1 MIVDTH
7 VHIWEMPP
15 IAPIGP
21 TAPSFTALPDEPA
34 TAEELLADMDANGV
48 GFAVLVQT
56 SWSTWDNGYVAD
68 SAAKHP
74 HRSVAHGLVD
84 PLAPDNADVARYWMA
99 QRGVRGFRFHP
110 AYYKDVEILTRPEN
124 ARLWETLSEL
134 GAIVQVHGRPE
145 HARQLDAVAARYPAI
160 TWLIDHLM
168 YPDVSWAPRFSQYRP
183 VLALARHPNVYM
195 KISDVHGRS
204 RQAFPYA
211 DMHPVIQRVLDAFG
225 PERCLWGTGYPGHHR
240 AKHGWPSLKDEL
252 KLIREG
258 LPFLSE
264 ADKTKILGE
273 NAARLWGL
281 ATSSPTSLKNS

>member
-48 GFAVLVQT
+48 DYAVLVQT

-74 HRSVAHGLVD
+74 RRFVAHGLVD
-84 PLAPDNADVARYWMA
+84 PLAPDNAETARYWMKE
-99 QRGVRGFRFHP
+99 RGMVGFRFHP
-110 AYYKDVEILTRPEN
+110 EYYDDVEILTRPEN
-124 ARLWETLSEL
+124 AALWEALSEL
-134 GAIVQVHGRPE
+134 GAIVQVHNRPRNA
-145 HARQLDAVAARYPAI
+145 HQLDAVAGMYREI

-168 YPDVSWAPRFSQYRP
+168 YPDVSWAPRYQEYQP
-183 VLALARHPNVYM
+183 VLALARHPNVFI
-195 KISDVHGRS
+195 KISDVHSRS
-204 RQAFPYA
+204 RQRFPYA
-211 DMHPVIQRVLDAFG
+211 DMHPVIKAVVSAFG
-225 PERCLWGTGYPGHHR
+225 VERCLWGTGYPGHHR
-240 AKHGWPSLKDEL
+240 AKHGWPTLADEL
-252 KLIREG
+252 RLIREG

-264 ADKTKILGE
+264 SDKDKILGE
-273 NAARLWGL
+273 NAARIWQLQR
-281 ATSSPTSLKNS
+281 

>member
-48 GFAVLVQT
+48 DYAVLVQT

-74 HRSVAHGLVD
+74 RRFVAHGLVD
-84 PLAPDNADVARYWMA
+84 PLAPDNAETARYWMKE
-99 QRGVRGFRFHP
+99 RGMVGFRFHP
-110 AYYKDVEILTRPEN
+110 EYYDDVEIMTRPEN
-124 ARLWETLSEL
+124 AALWEALSEL
-134 GAIVQVHGRPE
+134 GAIVQVHNRPRNA
-145 HARQLDAVAARYPAI
+145 HQLDAVAGMYREI

-168 YPDVSWAPRFSQYRP
+168 YPDVSWAPRYQEYQP
-183 VLALARHPNVYM
+183 VLALARHPNVFI
-195 KISDVHGRS
+195 KISDVHSRS
-204 RQAFPYA
+204 RQRFPYA
-211 DMHPVIQRVLDAFG
+211 DMHPVIKAVVSAFG
-225 PERCLWGTGYPGHHR
+225 VERCLWGTGYPGHHR
-240 AKHGWPSLKDEL
+240 ARHGWPTLTDEL
-252 KLIREG
+252 RLIREG

-264 ADKTKILGE
+264 SDKDKILGE
-273 NAARLWGL
+273 NAARIWQLQR
-281 ATSSPTSLKNS
+281 